1 MKKNQNKKLL
11 GKKVFQGEVVKDD
24 GIENVGKFTYIS
36 PNQKK
41 IILKGV
47 AIVTSLSFLGGYVL
61 SGCTSKKNH
70 DSILKIDNEETVD
83 NVYVV
88 KTEDIIEN
96 YDYENNV
103 LSVSSE
109 EEQQEEILETIE
121 EEAVLKE
128 VGEFTVGELETNM
141 FLLNLDIDD
150 IYNTM
155 DKDVLEFFYAD
166 GKETYKNKLENMS
179 LVLNGYQPH
188 VADNKIFNVSAD
200 VHIPLANIASM
211 KFANIYN
218 RKTYMA
224 ELDMRN
230 FVHNLSDA
238 YIIIDILENHI
249 SNYINGVNMNDNVNA
264 IMNVVDIVAKGFE
277 GVYEVKYDLVDGEC
291 LPMDNPNYKE
301 ENIIKLEGYNR
312 ICGEVIEID
321 LSKLTDGEALIIS
334 SLMSS
339 AVHGTLPVLQS
350 NGATFQSLNDIVMD
364 FYFIPST
371 AIKNIERDIDN
382 YKEVESL
389 KEYPETSDLNNVLLG
404 NYRELISKSATQ
416 NDKVG
421 YIGDMYN
428 VMKKINASL
437 EELIIINEDEECEVI
452 INDRYCTPSNIIT
465 FVKATA
471 DTVVV
476 EVDGI
481 EYVGINE
488 KVETVLL
495 IERIVNSG
503 LISNDLSYF
512 IDYGTGSRTE
522 IKLDDVRELIDVT
535 YNSLMR
541 ENRIRKEEVENIKQL
556 TK

>member
-1 MKKNQNKKLL
+1 MKENQNEK
-11 GKKVFQGEVVKDD
+11 EVYQAEIMNKNELD
-24 GIENVGKFTYIS
+24 KSASFTYIT

-41 IILKGV
+41 IILKGLAV
-47 AIVTSLSFLGGYVL
+47 VTSLSFLGGYVL
-61 SGCTSKKNH
+61 SSCSSNKSTNT
-70 DSILKIDNEETVD
+70 ILKVDNEQSTDILHMVNSD
-83 NVYVV
+83 
-88 KTEDIIEN
+88 DIIN
-96 YDYENNV
+96 
-103 LSVSSE
+103 
-109 EEQQEEILETIE
+109 EILEDSNIESDNEIME
-121 EEAVLKE
+121 EELSSVSNMEEEELRE
-128 VGEFTVGELETNM
+128 VGEFSVGELETNM

-166 GKETYKNKLENMS
+166 GRDSYKKKLENMS
-179 LVLNGYQPH
+179 LVLNGYKPN
-188 VADNKIFNVSAD
+188 VENNKIFNVSAD
-200 VHIPLANIASM
+200 VHVPLANIASM

-218 RKTYMA
+218 KKTYMA

-238 YIIIDILENHI
+238 YIIIDILESHI
-249 SNYINGVNMNDNVNA
+249 SNYINGVNMNDNVNDM
-264 IMNVVDIVAKGFE
+264 MNVISIIAKGFE
-277 GVYEVKYDLVDGEC
+277 GVYEVNYDLVDGEC
-291 LPMDNPNYKE
+291 VPIDNPNYKE
-301 ENIIKLEGYNR
+301 ENIIKLDGYYR

-321 LSKLTDGEALIIS
+321 LSKLTDGEALVIS

-339 AVHGTLPVLQS
+339 AVHGSLPVLQS

-371 AIKNIERDIDN
+371 AIKNIEFNLDN
-382 YKEVESL
+382 YKEVEEL
-389 KEYPETSDLNNVLLG
+389 REYPETSDLNEVLLG
-404 NYRELISKSATQ
+404 NYRELISKEATS

-437 EELIIINEDEECEVI
+437 EELIIINEEDECEVI
-452 INDRYCTPSNIIT
+452 LNDRYCTPSNIIT

-476 EVDGI
+476 EVDGV

-495 IERIVNSG
+495 IDRIINSG
-503 LISNDLSYF
+503 LISDDLSYF
-512 IDYGTGSRTE
+512 IDYGTGTKTE
-522 IKLDDVRELIDVT
+522 VKLDDVRDLIDVT

-541 ENRIRKEEVENIKQL
+541 ENRIRQTNIDNVKTL